1 MGQPPRTPA
10 SLIHP
15 YGLFPESWM
24 VWKHKILLCGSAP
37 GATQVHPLS
46 GPRAIPSARAM
57 DQKLDPHRWRAL
69 RPSRAWSAQG
79 ARTPRQSTQFQK
91 QAVGLEPWPD
101 PKTQSRVSGHKGD
114 GSSHSRG
121 ALFASEHRTELRS
134 SERVGDVL
142 RVTQGSNSWGLA
154 LLPGGRVPSLPAGRS
169 PAPSS
174 D

>member
-1 MGQPPRTPA
+1 MTAEVGQPPRTPA

-57 DQKLDPHRWRAL
+57 DQRLDPHRWKAL

-79 ARTPRQSTQFQK
+79 ARTPRQSTQFQE

-101 PKTQSRVSGHKGD
+101 PKTALVPTDASTLCFWNSRNQARTRQP
-114 GSSHSRG
+114 HSY
-121 ALFASEHRTELRS
+121 F
-134 SERVGDVL
+134 
-142 RVTQGSNSWGLA
+142 
-154 LLPGGRVPSLPAGRS
+154 
-169 PAPSS
+169 
-174 D
+174 